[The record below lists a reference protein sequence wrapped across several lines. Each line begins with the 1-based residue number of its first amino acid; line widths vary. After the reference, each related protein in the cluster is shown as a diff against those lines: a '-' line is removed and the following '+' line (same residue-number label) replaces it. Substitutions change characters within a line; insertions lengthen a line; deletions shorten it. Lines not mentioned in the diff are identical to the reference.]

1 MTTKLI
7 QVGDYRVG
15 IDLAYTQEDK
25 TVGIICSVD
34 KKAGGVTVVSK
45 LDEHAVRVVSALA
58 EEIQA
63 CKKALSKRQP
73 TVVIPSIWNHYS
85 GAKVAGIY
93 EQAMNKAGVKWLSVD
108 DIRREGC

>member
-7 QVGDYRVG
+7 QVGDYRIG
-15 IDLAYTQEDK
+15 MDPAYSQEEK
-25 TVGIICSVD
+25 AVGIICSVD
-34 KKAGGVTVVSK
+34 KKSGVVTFVSR
-45 LDEHAVRVVSALA
+45 LDEHGVRVVETLA
-58 EEIQA
+58 EELLA
-63 CKKALSKRQP
+63 CKKALIRRQP

-108 DIRREGC
+108 DIRQEGC

>member
-7 QVGDYRVG
+7 QVGDYRIG
-15 IDLAYTQEDK
+15 IDTAYSPEEK

-34 KKAGGVTVVSK
+34 EKSGVVTAVSR
-45 LDEHAVRVVSALA
+45 LDEHAVRVVSALV
-58 EEIQA
+58 EEIQT
-63 CKKALSKRQP
+63 CKKALSKRQL
-73 TVVIPSIWNHYS
+73 TVVIPSIWKHYS

-93 EQAMNKAGVKWLSVD
+93 EHAMNKAGVKWLSVD

>member
-7 QVGDYRVG
+7 QVGDYRIG
-15 IDLAYTQEDK
+15 IDPAYSQEEK

-34 KKAGGVTVVSK
+34 KKTGVVTVVSR
-45 LDEHAVRVVSALA
+45 LDEHAVMVVSALA
-58 EEIQA
+58 EEIQT

-73 TVVIPSIWNHYS
+73 TVVIPSIWKHYS

-93 EQAMNKAGVKWLSVD
+93 EQIMNKAGMKWLSVD